1 MKHSLNDR
9 VLALAGIFQ
18 ATSLVKRCATQG
30 QKIDNDVQTCIN
42 SLFNI
47 NPDSVEAIYAGA
59 IHLRHGLATLIAQ
72 LGNNADQRDT
82 EISRYFI
89 TLLYLE
95 KKLSRSNTMLATLT
109 AGISS
114 AQEQADFFTSTHENV
129 IAALADLYQQTIST
143 LNPRII
149 VNGNPTYL
157 QDTQN
162 THLIRTL
169 LLAGIRSAMAWR
181 QCGGTRW
188 QLLFKRQAILQEAR
202 STLDKLPNIDTLV

>member
-9 VLALAGIFQ
+9 VLTLAGVFQ

-30 QKIDNDVQTCIN
+30 RKIDNDVQTCIN

-59 IHLRHGLATLIAQ
+59 IHLRHGLTTLIAQ

-82 EISRYFI
+82 DISRYFI

-95 KKLSRSNTMLATLT
+95 KKLSRSDTLLASLAT
-109 AGISS
+109 GISN
-114 AQEQADFFTSTHENV
+114 AQEQAGFFTTTHENV
-129 IAALADLYQQTIST
+129 IAALADLYQRTVST
-143 LNPRII
+143 LNPRIM
-149 VNGNPTYL
+149 VNGDPMHL

-162 THLIRTL
+162 THLIRSL

-202 STLDKLPNIDTLV
+202 STLDKLPTIDTRV

>member
-9 VLALAGIFQ
+9 VLSLAGVFQ

-30 QKIDNDVQTCIN
+30 IKIDNDVQTCIN

-47 NPDSVEAIYAGA
+47 NPDSVEAIYAST
-59 IHLRHGLATLIAQ
+59 IHLRHGLTTLIAQ
-72 LGNNADQRDT
+72 LGNNADKRDT
-82 EISRYFI
+82 DISRYFI

-95 KKLSRSNTMLATLT
+95 KKLSRSDTMLATLAT
-109 AGISS
+109 GISN
-114 AQEQADFFTSTHENV
+114 AQEQAGFFTSTHENV
-129 IAALADLYQQTIST
+129 IAALADLYQQTVST
-143 LNPRII
+143 LNPRIM
-149 VNGNPTYL
+149 VNGDPIHL

-162 THLIRTL
+162 ADLIRTL

-188 QLLFKRQAILQEAR
+188 QILFKRQAILNEAR
-202 STLDKLPNIDTLV
+202 STLDKLPTIDTRV